1 MKMIRYSSND
11 RNVASVG
18 GADDDGKKV
27 KAMRIVNLLSS
38 GDGRDWGSMPGG
50 AEIGAQ

>member
-1 MKMIRYSSND
+1 MEIVRYSSDD
-11 RNVASVG
+11 RNKASLG

-38 GDGRDWGSMPGG
+38 GEGGDWGSMSGG

>member
-1 MKMIRYSSND
+1 MRTIRYSSANG
-11 RNVASVG
+11 NTASIG

-38 GDGRDWGSMPGG
+38 GEGGDWGSMSGG